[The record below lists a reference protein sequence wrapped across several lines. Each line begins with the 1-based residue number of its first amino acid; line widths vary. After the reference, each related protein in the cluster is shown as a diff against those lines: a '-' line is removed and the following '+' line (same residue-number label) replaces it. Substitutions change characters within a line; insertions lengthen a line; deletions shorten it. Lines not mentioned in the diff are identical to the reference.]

1 MTTTPIEETRLD
13 RIERI
18 VEQNTKGMT
27 EFKSEMVEF
36 KSEMVEFKSEMS
48 EFKSE
53 MVAFRADAKKWDERF
68 FQLSRD
74 NLNLSRIVI
83 ITAGAAVIF
92 SPFLQ
97 TVAPSITAFFNKV
110 LGN

>member
-1 MTTTPIEETRLD
+1 MATTPIEETRLD

-18 VEQNTKGMT
+18 VEQNSK
-27 EFKSEMVEF
+27 EMVE
-36 KSEMVEFKSEMS
+36 
-48 EFKSE
+48 
-53 MVAFRADAKKWDERF
+53 FRADAKKWDERF

-74 NLNLSRIVI
+74 NLNLSRTVI

>member
-1 MTTTPIEETRLD
+1 MTTIPTEETRLD

-18 VEQNTKGMT
+18 VEQNTKGMA
-27 EFKSEMVEF
+27 EFKLEMVE
-36 KSEMVEFKSEMS
+36 
-48 EFKSE
+48 
-53 MVAFRADAKKWDERF
+53 FRADAKKWDERF

-74 NLNLSRIVI
+74 NLNLSRTVI

-97 TVAPSITAFFNKV
+97 TVAPSITAFLTNF
-110 LGN
+110 

>member
-1 MTTTPIEETRLD
+1 MTNIPSEESRLD

-18 VEQNTKGMT
+18 VEQNSKGMAD
-27 EFKSEMVEF
+27 FKMEMVEF
-36 KSEMVEFKSEMS
+36 KAE
-48 EFKSE
+48 
-53 MVAFRADAKKWDERF
+53 AKKWDERF

-74 NLNLSRIVI
+74 NLNLSRAVI

-97 TVAPSITAFFNKV
+97 TVAPSITAFFDKL
-110 LGN
+110 LGNS